1 MQDLSEKLKTEEFI
15 KKIKSI
21 AAYPEQVPELIRSF
35 KAEIKSK
42 SHLQK
47 YSSDK
52 LIDCLCSAAK
62 AGVTFGPPN
71 NECYIFPRAGSV
83 SLYISYKGLIKM
95 AYQSKLIKSMT
106 VDIAYEGDTFEIKNG
121 STPSINHI
129 PNINRMGDE
138 KPLAYYAVAKLTE
151 GETLIAYI
159 PEKVM
164 DIKHRKPARLQAKG
178 NAMAPWIAQ
187 DEAMCKK
194 TVIKKLLSPLPIL
207 KNFTDAEHEE
217 YESAEG
223 QNEG

>member
-1 MQDLSEKLKTEEFI
+1 MQDLAEKLKNEEFI

-42 SHLQK
+42 VHLQK
-47 YSSDK
+47 YSDDK

-71 NECYIFPRAGSV
+71 NECYIFPRAGNV
-83 SLYISYKGLIKM
+83 NLYISYKGLIKM
-95 AYQSKLIKSMT
+95 AYQSKIIKSMT
-106 VDIAYEGDTFEIKNG
+106 VDVAYEGDTFEIKNG
-121 STPSINHI
+121 SAPSINHI

-138 KPLAYYAVAKLTE
+138 KPLAYYAVAKLSE
-151 GETLIAYI
+151 GESLIAYI

-164 DIKHRKPARLQAKG
+164 DIKHRKPGRLQAKG
-178 NAMAPWIAQ
+178 NSMAPWIAQ

-207 KNFTDAEHEE
+207 KNFTDADHDDD
-217 YESAEG
+217 ESVEG
-223 QNEG
+223 TN